1 MERGF
6 GIGCYRE
13 VGQSRENLLDTDVEL
28 QACEIGAEAP
38 MHACSESKMP
48 IRLAVKDTAIGVGEF
63 VGVTIRRGVVDDDRF
78 AGAEGVPAQLDI
90 PSRQSGGYRESSLRS
105 G

>member
-6 GIGCYRE
+6 GIGCDSE

-38 MHACSESKMP
+38 MDACSESKMA
-48 IRLAVKDTAIGVGEF
+48 IRLAIKDTAIRVGELL
-63 VGVTIRRGVVDDDRF
+63 GSRF
-78 AGAEGVPAQLDI
+78 AEA
-90 PSRQSGGYRESSLRS
+90 
-105 G
+105 